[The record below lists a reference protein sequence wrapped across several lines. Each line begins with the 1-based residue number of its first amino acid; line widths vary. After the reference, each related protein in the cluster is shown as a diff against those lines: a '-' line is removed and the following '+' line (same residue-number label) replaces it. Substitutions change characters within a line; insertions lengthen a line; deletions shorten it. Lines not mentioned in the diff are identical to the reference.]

1 MMFYMKRFKR
11 RLPGQKEET
20 VEVLDNPNEPID
32 ITRDPDDTI
41 YSVDSL
47 EDYRDFMNRAKL
59 I

>member
-1 MMFYMKRFKR
+1 MKRFKR
-11 RLPGQKEET
+11 RLPGQKEEII
-20 VEVLDNPNEPID
+20 EVSDNPNEPID

-47 EDYRDFMNRAKL
+47 ADYKDFMNRAKL

>member
-1 MMFYMKRFKR
+1 MRFYIKRFKR
-11 RLPGQKEET
+11 RLPGQKEEII
-20 VEVLDNPNEPID
+20 EVSDNPNEPID

-47 EDYRDFMNRAKL
+47 EDYKDFMNRAKL